1 LKACPE
7 VPERRPPVTASLF
20 SVLFP
25 ALTLVLVLAS
35 AWGISPGTPL
45 ILILLVAGVVIL
57 GLPHGALD
65 PLVAMQLW
73 SARQSFTLVRFLLVY
88 TGVAGLCVAIWMIA
102 PNAALVGFLIISAY
116 HFGSDWDGRCTAWGQ
131 VAFGMSIVSV
141 STLFKANQVEAIYT
155 QLGASVAHQIVI
167 VSQVI
172 AVAAIVAALFA
183 ASSRSKF
190 RASNL
195 LELSTVLVGG
205 LVLPP
210 LLFFTCYF
218 CLLHSPR
225 HLMQTA
231 GALGLR
237 GVRDTARAAAPTV
250 LATLVLGIGLWIVLP
265 GSIYSQK
272 VVQLVFI
279 GLAALTAPH
288 MLLTEFNRQRAP
300 PNLTKGHGDVACK
313 VRFLRRHSEYKTRN
327 L

>member
-1 LKACPE
+1 MKVRPE
-7 VPERRPPVTASLF
+7 IPVRRRLVTASLF

-35 AWGISPGTPL
+35 ARGISPGTPL
-45 ILILLVAGVVIL
+45 ILVLLVAGVVIL

-73 SARQSFTLVRFLLVY
+73 STRQSFTLIRFLLLY
-88 TGVAGLCVAIWMIA
+88 TGVAGLCVAIWMIT
-102 PNAALVGFLIISAY
+102 PDAALVGFLIISAY

-141 STLFKANQVEAIYT
+141 STLFKANQVEAIYA

-172 AVAAIVAALFA
+172 AVAAIAAALFA

-190 RASNL
+190 RVSNL

-225 HLMQTA
+225 HLIQTA
-231 GALGLR
+231 RALGLR
-237 GVRDTARAAAPTV
+237 GVGDTARAAAPSV
-250 LATLVLGIGLWIVLP
+250 LATLILGTGLWMFLP

-288 MLLTEFNRQRAP
+288 MLLTEFSRRWAP
-300 PNLTKGHGDVACK
+300 LNLAKGHGDVACK
-313 VRFLRRHSEYKTRN
+313 ACFARRHRDCTTRN